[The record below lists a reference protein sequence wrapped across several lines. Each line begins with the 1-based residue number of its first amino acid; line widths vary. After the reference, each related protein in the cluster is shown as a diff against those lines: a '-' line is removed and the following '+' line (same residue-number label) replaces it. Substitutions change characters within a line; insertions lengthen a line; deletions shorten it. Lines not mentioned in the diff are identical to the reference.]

1 MKNKIGLSLVDNNRI
16 RLLLDSSQPILIE
29 LRSGECG
36 GHPYQFLD
44 VVTEIQITE
53 RSEMEKCV
61 AFATQFATTD
71 FGVQSLFDRKLT
83 TGELFPY
90 ESCFIE
96 FSDCFIECSDDYA
109 TKADVIAALRE
120 LTAFND
126 DWADKINAV
135 DCTELIVSFPI
146 DNKLLPSASEPKTLK
161 DDWVLMTDEM
171 PPLGV
176 EVYIYIPSNIES
188 FSGQHTAWRVD
199 DEHFVCNMNVTCP
212 IPIKLVTHWHK
223 LLKNPK

>member
-1 MKNKIGLSLVDNNRI
+1 MKNKIGLSLIENNRV
-16 RLLLDSSQPILIE
+16 RLLLDSSQPVLIE

-36 GHPYQFLD
+36 GHPYQFSD
-44 VVTEIQITE
+44 VVTEMKITE
-53 RSEMEKCV
+53 RNEMEKCV
-61 AFATQFATTD
+61 AFATKFATTD
-71 FGVQSLFDRKLT
+71 LGIQSLFDRKLT

-90 ESCFIE
+90 ESCFID
-96 FSDCFIECSDDYA
+96 FSDGYA
-109 TKADVIAALRE
+109 TKADVIASLSE
-120 LTAFND
+120 LAAFND
-126 DWADKINAV
+126 DWADKINSD
-135 DCTELIVSFPI
+135 DCTELLVSFPI
-146 DNKLLPSASEPKTLK
+146 DNKLLPSMSELKTPK

-223 LLKNPK
+223 LLNNPKCFLDFK